1 MPDYTFYTTDY
12 LGEDIPEDQFPRYAR
27 RAGLKLERMRQLYAT
42 APRPGVPDAEDNAVC
57 AIAAAPTTNNP
68 TLIVTFPCFII
79 DIILIYTQI

>member
-42 APRPGVPDAEDNAVC
+42 APRPRRAGCRGQRRLCDCRRDV
-57 AIAAAPTTNNP
+57 
-68 TLIVTFPCFII
+68 
-79 DIILIYTQI
+79 